1 VTTVLPACSS
11 ETKADVAAPIT
22 RPRQLRLLQV
32 TNPITTRVGSEV
44 FAGLPQCP
52 GVYFFYD
59 VSDKLLYIGQS
70 LNLRARVTSYRHVSP
85 ERHPRRILRLVH
97 RISRIEWQTCETPE
111 AAIELERVLLLQHRP
126 PFNRAGTWQAPPWN
140 LQLAAT
146 KDHLHFTLTQT
157 EVSLPASAKNTAVAS
172 TPPRVKAITPLL
184 PLADNSLPGDHEPHC
199 AEESTPLQPRVFAV
213 PRMIHATLCRCL
225 MRIHHPDLPLAE
237 YPAGLLN
244 FTAPIKVRLPF
255 PGEAPAVA
263 SLVEDFL
270 SGRTEAFLAALE
282 LLLVEIPSAAPPL
295 PESPEQQLTDPD
307 PYSMAAYWSGQAEML
322 HHFAI
327 KKLLPLAER
336 SEPQAQNAM

>member
-1 VTTVLPACSS
+1 
-11 ETKADVAAPIT
+11 
-22 RPRQLRLLQV
+22 
-32 TNPITTRVGSEV
+32 
-44 FAGLPQCP
+44 
-52 GVYFFYD
+52 
-59 VSDKLLYIGQS
+59 
-70 LNLRARVTSYRHVSP
+70 VSP

-97 RISRIEWQTCETPE
+97 RIARIEWQTCETPE
-111 AAIELERVLLLQHRP
+111 SAIELERVLLLQHRP

-140 LQLAAT
+140 LQITAT
-146 KDHLHFTLTQT
+146 QDHLHFTLTQT
-157 EVSLPASAKNTAVAS
+157 EVPPPAPAANTVVAS
-172 TPPRVKAITPLL
+172 SPPKAKAVTPHL
-184 PLADNSLPGDHEPHC
+184 PLADDFLPRDREPHC

-225 MRIHHPDLPLAE
+225 MRIHHPNLPLAE

-244 FTAPIKVRLPF
+244 FTAPLKLLLPF
-255 PGEAPAVA
+255 PGEAPVVA

-282 LLLVEIPSAAPPL
+282 SLLVEIPSADPPP

-327 KKLLPLAER
+327 KKLLPFTET
-336 SEPQAQNAM
+336 SEPPAQNAM